1 MIVEIHFIR
10 DFTIKIILQAP
21 GFEPMTLVY
30 LPGQYLPERNLHLS
44 KQSLYLYW
52 YPLLGEPSR
61 GHNNLYYSNQQYYPE
76 QVHPIEVCNN

>member
-1 MIVEIHFIR
+1 MIVGIHFIR
-10 DFTIKIILQAP
+10 DFTIKILLQAP

-30 LPGQYLPERNLHLS
+30 LLGQYLPERNLHLS

-76 QVHPIEVCNN
+76 QVHPIE